1 MSAPTNRR
9 SGSEPTTARSAYGL
23 RRVLAL
29 VALVA
34 GAIGAVA
41 FALAARSP
49 GGTAGGEWAAS
60 AICVVVAL
68 TAVIDL
74 AFIHTRREDPPHRP

>member
-68 TAVIDL
+68 TAVVDL